1 MRAAGRGGDGAI
13 VVLALAAAVELV
25 ASGRPPWVAALAGTW
40 LLPLLARRR
49 LPLVAPSLTVLVL
62 GASVLVAGDQLHRI
76 GAPVFASITA
86 SVVLG
91 AGLARR
97 QQRPARV
104 WLTTAVLLATSLAAV
119 LSLSPHPVEE
129 FGLVLLLLVVSFVAG
144 WTLPRR
150 LEEARRARDRADRTE
165 QVHERS
171 ARTAIADERAAIARE
186 LHDIVAHGVN
196 VMTVQ
201 AAAARTLVPTDHDR
215 ARIAIDAVA
224 TAGTS
229 AVVDLR
235 RLCNV
240 LGGVDDP
247 LHPPPCLADLELLVR
262 RFREAGLQLQLIH
275 DELPLGMPAGV
286 EATAYRIV
294 QEALTNTLKHAGR
307 TTACVTI
314 RADQEQLRIS
324 VVDAGAPAASGSGG
338 PRQGREARPGA
349 GQGLAGMRERVA
361 LYRGTLTA
369 GPRGRGYEVVASL
382 PVGTP

>member
-13 VVLALAAAVELV
+13 VVLALAAMVELV
-25 ASGRPPWVAALAGTW
+25 TSDRPLWVAVLAGTW

-49 LPLVAPSLTVLVL
+49 LPLVAPGLTVLLL

-97 QQRPARV
+97 QQRPAWV

-119 LSLSPHPVEE
+119 LSLSPHPAEE
-129 FGLVLLLLVVSFVAG
+129 FGLVLLLLTVSLVAG

-150 LEEARRARDRADRTE
+150 LEEARRARERADRTE

-171 ARTAIADERAAIARE
+171 VRTASADERAAIARE

-201 AAAARTLVPTDHDR
+201 AAAARTLVPTDRER
-215 ARIAIDAVA
+215 ARVALDAVA

-229 AVVDLR
+229 AVLDLR

-247 LHPPPCLADLELLVR
+247 LHPPPSLADLELLIR
-262 RFREAGLQLQLIH
+262 RFREAGLQLDLVR
-275 DELPLGMPAGV
+275 DELPREIPPGV

-307 TTACVTI
+307 TTACVTV
-314 RADQEQLRIS
+314 RSSDGQLRVS
-324 VVDAGAPAASGSGG
+324 VVDAGASASARADGLERRGD
-338 PRQGREARPGA
+338 RPGA

-361 LYRGTLTA
+361 LYRGTLAA